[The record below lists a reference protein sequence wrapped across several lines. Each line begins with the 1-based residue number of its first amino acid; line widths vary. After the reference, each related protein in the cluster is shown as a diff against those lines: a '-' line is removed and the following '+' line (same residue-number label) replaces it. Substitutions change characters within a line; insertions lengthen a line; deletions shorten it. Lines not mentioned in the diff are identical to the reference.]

1 MGYASVWKILDEM
14 IADFRRRGTNV
25 PSEIVNNMKTAKPI
39 IKIVQNNAEWGENL
53 QKIEQYLGNAQI
65 YLVSEGQKRFGQ
77 KYADKWLA
85 RMDEASRK
93 VSDDEEEKKRFVPG
107 LPRQQSWIRIAPSV
121 ELPLQKLKTLAR
133 EQGLSYTEQAE
144 SILLVYGEKEK
155 VKSFVKKIATEHKP
169 KAEKKR

>member
-1 MGYASVWKILDEM
+1 V
-14 IADFRRRGTNV
+14 
-25 PSEIVNNMKTAKPI
+25 
-39 IKIVQNNAEWGENL
+39 
-53 QKIEQYLGNAQI
+53 QI

-77 KYADKWLA
+77 KYADEWLA